1 MKKSKEIVLF
11 KNELMLSL
19 ENIDTIIDTYI
30 KKIKKEYAEILLS
43 EKLKLLIKIAE
54 DEKLDLDS
62 MKFKY
67 LKNKELNSCNEI
79 IKDVNTDELEDLLD
93 KIELDNKV
101 YYYDAKEKG
110 KVYNENYK
118 EVGYYKNSN
127 VVLNSI

>member
-11 KNELMLSL
+11 KNELMLNL
-19 ENIDTIIDTYI
+19 ENIDTIIDAYI
-30 KKIKKEYAEILLS
+30 KKIKKEYADIVLS

-54 DEKLDLDS
+54 DEKLDLDA

-67 LKNKELNSCNEI
+67 LKNKELNSCNEV
-79 IKDVNTDELEDLLD
+79 IKNTNTDELEDLLD

-110 KVYNENYK
+110 KVYDENYK

-127 VVLNSI
+127 VILNSI

>member
-11 KNELMLSL
+11 KNELMLNL
-19 ENIDTIIDTYI
+19 ENIDLIIDAYI
-30 KKIKKEYAEILLS
+30 KKIKKEYTDIVLS

-54 DEKLDLDS
+54 DEKLDLDA

-79 IKDVNTDELEDLLD
+79 IKDTNIDELEDLLD
-93 KIELDNKV
+93 KINLDDKV

-110 KVYNENYK
+110 KVYDENYK
-118 EVGYYKNSN
+118 EVGYYKNSKI
-127 VVLNSI
+127 VLSSI

>member
-11 KNELMLSL
+11 KNELMLSF

>member
-11 KNELMLSL
+11 KNELMLNL
-19 ENIDTIIDTYI
+19 ENIDLIIDAYI
-30 KKIKKEYAEILLS
+30 KKIKKEYTDIVLS

-54 DEKLDLDS
+54 DEKLDLDA

-67 LKNKELNSCNEI
+67 LKNKELNSCNEV
-79 IKDVNTDELEDLLD
+79 IKNTNTDELEDLLD

-110 KVYNENYK
+110 KVYDENYK

-127 VVLNSI
+127 VILNSI